1 MYDYLF
7 SLTIY
12 QIPLT
17 IDGLAGASHSNNAKM
32 TK

>member
-17 IDGLAGASHSNNAKM
+17 IDDLAGASLSNNARMAK
-32 TK
+32 